1 MPAKKQF
8 TSWPACIAATSAAC
22 FVPSVSAI
30 AAPATDCNSVL
41 ASLPAALDSTATLRG
56 KEQRRWDVRL
66 PANTPVVVS
75 VVEDGIDLA
84 LEVAREGDG
93 RVMGRAES
101 PVPRHGAQRV
111 TFVTNE
117 ARGYVITVSGKE
129 HPDATGRASVRVTA
143 MSGSA
148 SSSCMTALRE
158 LAAADS
164 SFAAAQYEPAA
175 AAYRRAA
182 TLLDSR
188 APSELLAQVRHAQ
201 AALLYHFL
209 QDWARAKAAATSAAQ
224 SYEQLGD
231 RFGQAQARQL
241 EAEARMELAA
251 PQASADGGHATSE
264 ELAGVREELD
274 EIAQFHAKRG
284 EKYHEALALN
294 DIGIAY
300 YQEGRFDDA
309 LRLFR
314 RTVPLYDQLQEK
326 PRQAQVL
333 QNIAVVE
340 YELGRYSEA
349 IAHYRDVLTLIRK
362 EDGPT
367 LFATILNNSGAAKWA
382 MGDHDGALR
391 DLGEALS
398 GTKEAQ
404 NKYTEASALH
414 NIGLVYDSL
423 GDQDRALDFYQ
434 QALRLRDSTI
444 DPSRRMRLLRAI
456 GNILRERGKL
466 EEALA
471 MHREAITLA
480 VAPSARA
487 RVSLEIARDLGELG
501 RTRQALQQLDPI
513 LKPAAPADE
522 VIRARALAIRGR
534 YTPSSSPDSAAERD
548 LRNAIATF
556 QRYELPVDEFDA
568 WLVLAQGRHQR
579 GASDSALAA
588 VDKALDLAEEVRLQS
603 ANPEL
608 RATLMQPL
616 RPAFDLKIEMLAE
629 RYFASA
635 GKSAAREKIARL
647 ALATAERSRSRA
659 LADFQ
664 NLDVNAPDVP
674 PELIQQRRSI
684 YRELAA
690 RRFGLAASIERKGT
704 DDAYVK
710 AISSEIA
717 LLRRQLDEIDARI
730 GAASSKTATR
740 VGAPGLIDTQGLPAD
755 TSVVEYWLG
764 KEAAFA
770 WVVTRDSTTLTR
782 LDATTTITEAARTF
796 YEALRNFGSV
806 QEERR
811 LTLGAQL
818 HELIVQPLA
827 QQLLASRRLVFVP
840 DGALHYIPFAA
851 LRTGSA
857 SDGKFLIET
866 HDIAG
871 APSLGML
878 LNRPATRHEESAPRQ
893 MLVVADPVYALDDLR
908 LATNSKPATQERAGT
923 WPFSLLMRGADGES
937 PLARLPG
944 SAREAATIA
953 SVFPQGSVDRLEG
966 FAATR
971 DRFLNAGLGRY
982 QFIHIATH
990 AIADSE
996 VPQAS
1001 ALVLSR
1007 YDNHSQQ
1014 VDGRVLA
1021 ADFVNVQLNAETF
1034 VLSACDTAMGKN
1046 ISGEGLMGLRYV
1058 VLARGARAVV
1068 ASMWPVADQ
1077 VSAELMARFY
1087 RTLLQE
1093 HLRVAPALSDA
1104 MRASIKGRFKDPG
1117 LWAAYA
1123 LTVADLDGV

>member
-1 MPAKKQF
+1 
-8 TSWPACIAATSAAC
+8 
-22 FVPSVSAI
+22 
-30 AAPATDCNSVL
+30 
-41 ASLPAALDSTATLRG
+41 
-56 KEQRRWDVRL
+56 
-66 PANTPVVVS
+66 
-75 VVEDGIDLA
+75 
-84 LEVAREGDG
+84 
-93 RVMGRAES
+93 MGRAES
-101 PVPRHGAQRV
+101 PVPRQGAPRV
-111 TFVTNE
+111 AFVTNE
-117 ARGYVITVSGKE
+117 PRGYVITVSGKE
-129 HPDATGRASVRVTA
+129 HPDAAGRASVRVTVL
-143 MSGSA
+143 SGST

-158 LAAADS
+158 VAAGDS
-164 SFAAAQYEPAA
+164 SFAAAQYEAAA

-182 TLLDSR
+182 TLLDTR
-188 APSELLAQVRHAQ
+188 APSELLAQVQHAQ

-209 QDWARAKAAATSAAQ
+209 QDWGRAKAAASHAAE
-224 SYEQLGD
+224 SYERLGD

-251 PQASADGGHATSE
+251 PQANADAHATSG
-264 ELAGVREELD
+264 ELARVREELD

-349 IAHYRDVLTLIRK
+349 VPHYRDVLTLLRR
-362 EDGPT
+362 EDSPT
-367 LFATILNNSGAAKWA
+367 LVAAIMNNSGAAKWA

-391 DLGEALS
+391 DLGEALA
-398 GTKEAQ
+398 GAKETK
-404 NKYTEASALH
+404 NKYAEASTLH

-456 GNILRERGKL
+456 GNIQRERGQL
-466 EEALA
+466 DAAVA
-471 MHREAITLA
+471 MHRDAFALA

-487 RVSLEIARDLGELG
+487 RVGLEIARDLGELG
-501 RTRQALQQLDPI
+501 QTRQALQQLDPI
-513 LKPAAPADE
+513 LKPAASADP

-534 YTPSSSPDSAAERD
+534 FASASGAHSAAATERD
-548 LRNAIATF
+548 LRDAIATF

-568 WLVLAQGRHQR
+568 WLLLARARRQR
-579 GASDSALAA
+579 GASDGALAA
-588 VDKALDLAEEVRLQS
+588 VDKALELAEEVRLQS

-635 GKSAAREKIARL
+635 DPSASREKIARL

-674 PELIQQRRSI
+674 PELIQQRRNI

-710 AISSEIA
+710 AISAEIA

-730 GAASSKTATR
+730 GAASSKAAGPTR
-740 VGAPGLIDTQGLPAD
+740 ASAPAGIETQGLPAD

-764 KEAAFA
+764 KEGAFA
-770 WVVTRDSTTLTR
+770 WVVTRDSITLTR
-782 LDATTTITEAARTF
+782 LGTTTTITDAARTF

-806 QEERR
+806 PEGRR
-811 LTLGAQL
+811 LALGAQL
-818 HELIVQPLA
+818 HELIVEPLA
-827 QQLLASRRLVFVP
+827 QQILSSRRLVFVP

-851 LRTGSA
+851 LRTGSGA
-857 SDGKFLIET
+857 DGKFLIEA

-871 APSLGML
+871 APSLAML
-878 LNRPATRHEESAPRQ
+878 LNHPATRRENRPTRQ

-908 LATNSKPATQERAGT
+908 LAVNSKPAAPERAAL
-923 WPFSLLMRGADGES
+923 WPLSLLMRGAEGES

-944 SAREAATIA
+944 TAREAATIA
-953 SVFPQGSVDRLEG
+953 SVFPQGAVDRLEG

-971 DRFLNAGLGRY
+971 DRFLNVGLGQY
-982 QFIHIATH
+982 QFIHVATH
-990 AIADSE
+990 AVADSE

-1001 ALVLSR
+1001 ALLLSR

-1014 VDGRVLA
+1014 LDGRVLA
-1021 ADFVNVQLNAETF
+1021 ADFVNVQLNAQTF

-1077 VSAELMARFY
+1077 LSAELMARFY

-1123 LTVADLDGV
+1123 LTVADLEGV